1 MPKNLPPESGHNV
14 KDELDN
20 IRSNPSSYLSHM
32 TQKISAPYEEENLEV
47 KSDFDAV
54 EQTATEL
61 MYRINP
67 DTCCGARQYSVFLD
81 DLFRLIKMRSNV
93 MKSTHIPH
101 AGKKGESPDYTDAKD
116 LWGKYKLALSAMVSE
131 INSFR
136 LACLNC
142 LNNDCKKRNPKS
154 PVTDVQQRAKKII
167 MP

>member
-14 KDELDN
+14 KEELKN
-20 IRSNPSSYLSHM
+20 IRDNSSAYLSLM
-32 TQKISAPYEEENLEV
+32 TQKICAPYEDENVEV

-67 DTCCGARQYSVFLD
+67 DTCCGSRQFSVFLD
-81 DLFRLIKMRSNV
+81 DLFRLIKIRSEV
-93 MKSTHIPH
+93 MKH
-101 AGKKGESPDYTDAKD
+101 AHASNHSKNKKPDYKD
-116 LWGKYKLALSAMVSE
+116 SKGLWEKYKLALSAQTAEV
-131 INSFR
+131 NSFR

-142 LNNDCKKRNPKS
+142 LNAGCKIRNSKF
-154 PVTDVQQRAKKII
+154 PVDGVQQRAHKII